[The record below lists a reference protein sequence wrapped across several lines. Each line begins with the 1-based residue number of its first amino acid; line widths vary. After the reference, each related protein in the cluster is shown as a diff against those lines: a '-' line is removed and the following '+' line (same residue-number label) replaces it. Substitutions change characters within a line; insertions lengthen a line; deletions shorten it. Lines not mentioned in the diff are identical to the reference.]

1 MKGRELIEKLK
12 TMPEESEVMVS
23 AAGAAF
29 VVVSAVVI
37 LGLVSVAL
45 GQPDTGVA
53 RMLSWGLRMLGIIGG

>member
-1 MKGRELIEKLK
+1 MKW
-12 TMPEESEVMVS
+12 SEVMVS